1 MYFDMNLKH
10 LKVFYYVAKNL
21 SFTKAA
27 QELFVTQPAVAM
39 QIDAL
44 EKHYGI
50 PLFSRK
56 KRQLSLTE
64 AGQAL
69 FVYAERIVQ
78 LAFEAHRTLLDMKEF
93 PAGVLRLGTTKTWAR
108 YLMPSY
114 IMAYKRQ
121 NPDVQ
126 IELSD
131 GTSEDMIFS
140 VLHGQ
145 NDVAIVARMPLD
157 PRLQSMPFPGH
168 ERDQLVLV
176 VHPRHRLAHRK
187 KIFLRELTQENLIL
201 RGRGSGIRETILH
214 AASEQGIHLNVI
226 LEAGSAEFIKA
237 MVAQGAGVSILTMLS
252 VDEEERAGRLKSVPL
267 ADPGL
272 WLDIDVVTRREG
284 YRSSAVQSF
293 LQFLQTWGE
302 APATPEKP
310 VSQPGRRRRPT
321 PRTGSKTPAKDSS
334 APAFETPVV
343 ALAHSSHAERNSE

>member
-10 LKVFYYVAKNL
+10 LRVFYYVAKDLN
-21 SFTKAA
+21 FTKAA

-50 PLFSRK
+50 PLFSRR
-56 KRQLSLTE
+56 KRQLALTE
-64 AGQAL
+64 AGEAL
-69 FVYAERIVQ
+69 YEYAERIMQ
-78 LAFEAHRTLLDMKEF
+78 LAFEAHRTLIDMKEF
-93 PAGVLRLGTTKTWAR
+93 PSGVLRLGTTKTWAR

-114 IMAYKRQ
+114 IMAFQHRY
-121 NPDVQ
+121 PEIQ

-157 PRLQSMPFPGH
+157 QRLESMPFPGH
-168 ERDQLVLV
+168 EQDQLVLV
-176 VHPRHRLAHRK
+176 VHPKHRLAHRK
-187 KIFLRELTQENLIL
+187 KIFLRELTAENLIL
-201 RGRGSGIRETILH
+201 RGRGSGIREAILH
-214 AASEQGIHLNVI
+214 SASEYGVHLNVI

-252 VDEEERAGRLKSVPL
+252 VEEEERGGRIRSVPL

-272 WLDIDVVTRREG
+272 WLNIDVVTRREG
-284 YRSSAVQSF
+284 YRSNAVRSF
-293 LQFLQTWGE
+293 LTFLKEWGE
-302 APATPEKP
+302 APKTLEKP
-310 VSQPGRRRRPT
+310 VQHGERRRS
-321 PRTGSKTPAKDSS
+321 PRLKEQEALPQALEVPPPEPPEFVPVHPSHDARSS
-334 APAFETPVV
+334 D
-343 ALAHSSHAERNSE
+343 

>member
-10 LKVFYYVAKNL
+10 LKVFYFVAKNL

-50 PLFSRK
+50 PLFTRK
-56 KRQLSLTE
+56 KRQLAMTE

-69 FVYAERIVQ
+69 FEYAERVMQ
-78 LAFEAHRTLLDMKEF
+78 LAFEAHRTLLDMKQY
-93 PAGVLRLGTTKTWAR
+93 PCGVLRLGTTKTWAR

-114 IMAYKRQ
+114 IMAFQHRF
-121 NPDVQ
+121 PEIQ
-126 IELSD
+126 IHLSD
-131 GTSEDMIFS
+131 GTSEDMAFS

-157 PRLQSMPFPGH
+157 PRLESMPFPGH

-176 VHPRHRLAHRK
+176 VHPKHRLAHRK
-187 KIFLRELTQENLIL
+187 KILLRELTDEQLIL
-201 RGRGSGIRETILH
+201 RGRGSGIREAILH
-214 AASEQGIHLNVI
+214 AATEQGLNMNVI

-252 VDEEERAGRLKSVPL
+252 VEEEERAGRMKSVPL

-272 WLDIDVVTRREG
+272 WLNIDVVSRRDG
-284 YRSSAVQSF
+284 YRSQAVRSF
-293 LQFLQTWGE
+293 LTFLSEWTEAPPTIEKPVASGHGARQAKRPTGAAPPLE
-302 APATPEKP
+302 APASVPKP
-310 VSQPGRRRRPT
+310 VGT
-321 PRTGSKTPAKDSS
+321 
-334 APAFETPVV
+334 
-343 ALAHSSHAERNSE
+343 